1 VSDEGRSSPR
11 RGHFS
16 GREDTATEVAAPV
29 RPVRV
34 ARPVAPGWREAIV
47 TAGEAG
53 TAGAA
58 VPATVPPSLAALLTS
73 HILNDGELVLLI
85 LKPSLWYVPLSS
97 LRFIAATLIA
107 AIAGVV
113 WGAHWASQRVWVDV
127 AAFLIAGRLMWAT
140 LSWMGRVYCLTD
152 LRILRLRGVFAVDV
166 YDCPLRKVAR
176 VRLLYTTKDRVVGVG
191 SMEIIPADDDLKTA
205 LWGTLARPVE
215 VQETV
220 VAAINRAKHNGGF
233 APRN

>member
-1 VSDEGRSSPR
+1 MR
-11 RGHFS
+11 RGGDHHRPGHLR
-16 GREDTATEVAAPV
+16 GRGALATNATGP
-29 RPVRV
+29 
-34 ARPVAPGWREAIV
+34 
-47 TAGEAG
+47 AGTLVSSEAG
-53 TAGAA
+53 SAAAAA

-85 LKPSLWYVPLSS
+85 LKPSLWYVPLAS

-107 AIAGVV
+107 TIAGVV
-113 WGAHWASQRVWVDV
+113 WGQDIASKRLWIDLG
-127 AAFLIAGRLMWAT
+127 AFLIVGRLMWAV

-152 LRILRLRGVFAVDV
+152 VRILRLRGVFAVDV
-166 YDCPLRKVAR
+166 FDCPLRKIAR
-176 VRLLYTTKDRVVGVG
+176 VRLLYTTKDRLVGVG
-191 SMEIIPADDDLKTA
+191 SMEIIPADDDLPTA